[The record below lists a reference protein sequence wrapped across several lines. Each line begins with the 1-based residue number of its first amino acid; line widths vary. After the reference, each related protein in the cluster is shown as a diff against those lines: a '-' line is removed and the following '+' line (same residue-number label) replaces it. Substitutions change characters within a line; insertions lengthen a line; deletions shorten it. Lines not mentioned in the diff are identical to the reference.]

1 MSWGEY
7 KDLMKTM
14 SETERILKQNLD
26 DDYEYRA
33 FTIITLA
40 MAVMIANVLIILH
53 MKYGILNWLN
63 NWLWG

>member
-1 MSWGEY
+1 MGRNEY
-7 KDLMKTM
+7 EDLMKTM

-40 MAVMIANVLIILH
+40 MAVIISNMLIILH
-53 MKYGILNWLN
+53 MKYGILSWLN
-63 NWLWG
+63 NWLWW